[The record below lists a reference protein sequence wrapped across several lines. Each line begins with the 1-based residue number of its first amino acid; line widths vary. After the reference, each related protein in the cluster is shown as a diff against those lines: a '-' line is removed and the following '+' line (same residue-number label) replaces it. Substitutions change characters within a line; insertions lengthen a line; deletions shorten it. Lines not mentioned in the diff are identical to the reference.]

1 MISSDTIWSQS
12 GGGSYDAQLP
22 GGRFRF
28 ELDREDLPFREIC
41 DVAIRNN
48 PKRRF
53 LFVSRVLGRHWPVRP
68 AILRDVAGRLA
79 EKAAA
84 RTGGEPTIFIGMA
97 ETATTLGQA
106 VFREWCAR
114 GLEGFYIEST
124 RRPTG
129 GPVAFAF
136 SEPHS
141 HATEHLIH
149 LPDGGSDP
157 GNCFATARHVVIVD
171 DEVTTG
177 TTAVGL
183 IRALRAWRPQKPFKA
198 SLVVIVRW
206 KSEGRTPRE
215 LEGID
220 SLTVGTFEFVPDDE
234 FPGVTQPNPI
244 GDIAVK
250 VRRGPRHGGSETE
263 TLPERWHP
271 TAQAGERILV
281 IGNGEHGFR
290 PLLLAEAIDACGAIA
305 WAQAS
310 TRSPILPG
318 GAIGHVRQFPALSGE
333 SHTEYLYNVPFD
345 HDYDRVILCTEDRP
359 PPMDH
364 PIWSIP
370 NLTVYA

>member
-1 MISSDTIWSQS
+1 MISSDTVWRELA
-12 GGGSYDAQLP
+12 GGAYSARLP
-22 GGRFRF
+22 GGRFLF
-28 ELDREDLPFREIC
+28 EMDREDLPFREIC

-68 AILRDVAGRLA
+68 AILRAVAGRLA

-84 RTGGEPTIFIGMA
+84 RTGGEAAVFIGMA

-106 VFREWCAR
+106 VFREWRRR
-114 GLEGFYIEST
+114 GLGGVYIEST

-149 LPDGGSDP
+149 LPDP
-157 GNCFATARHVVIVD
+157 EVCFATARHVVIVD

-177 TTAVGL
+177 TTAAGL
-183 IRALRAWRPQKPFKA
+183 IRSLRTWRPEAPFRA
-198 SLVVIVRW
+198 ALAAIVRW
-206 KSEGRTPRE
+206 KSESGTPRE

-220 SLTVGTFEFVPDDE
+220 SLTEGKFEFVPE
-234 FPGVTQPNPI
+234 GGFPETPQPNQSA
-244 GDIAVK
+244 DFRVK
-250 VRRGPRHGGSETE
+250 VRRGVRHGTNEPE
-263 TLPERWHP
+263 TLPADWRL
-271 TAQAGERILV
+271 TARPGERILV

-290 PLLLAEAIDACGAIA
+290 PLLLAEALEERGAMA
-305 WAQAS
+305 WVQAT
-310 TRSPILPG
+310 TRSPILTG
-318 GAIGHVRQFPALSGE
+318 GAIGDARRFSALSGE
-333 SHTEYLYNVPFD
+333 GHAEYLYNVPFD

-359 PPMDH
+359 PPPDH
-364 PIWSIP
+364 PIWTIHKLVVCS
-370 NLTVYA
+370 